1 MKDIKS
7 LYLAAKTSGNPK
19 DISAYTEAVH
29 DLFDNNPDRYIP
41 NLEYIISSD
50 IGLQTLKEFVEKYG
64 LPICCYDD
72 VVTCLEKCIHKC
84 ELTKK
89 DDSDY
94 KEALNY
100 MESFRQK
107 YIGCFM
113 MESYFSEK
121 SLPSYTSTYYRCNDK
136 GVQNRR
142 LMTGMI
148 DKYGETAIPDIIIT
162 ADKIGGNA
170 LDSAINYIEN
180 HDSFG
185 TPVVCEWLLEATKN
199 VVDGESLI
207 LDRVKTKAVSS
218 VVNKAKDKADKAF
231 KEGVLLAD
239 DSIMIEYSEAEVSA
253 MEELLSITEYKLTWS
268 DEITESVKDIQDTI
282 YSLYEQL
289 DGLDG
294 TKDISE
300 AEADSIIP
308 MLPGSKPG
316 TIKPIK
322 EGQWLVNTR
331 NKKTGE
337 IPGYIKH
344 NHNLGYGED
353 DSTSSD
359 THQGSLTDGG
369 DSEASLD
376 DFKRPSATDV
386 STPYSNLDDEDD
398 DNKGSDN
405 KLTDAEKKAINNY
418 YYYTYNNSLNKN
430 TDSFN
435 RNRNNNSTN
444 NDHSTHSSV
453 KRTNDDYSTGKR
465 INSDNI
471 GSASKDDEEFKPVGE
486 SVGESVIKQPWE
498 LDIFG
503 ENTTLYDEGVKDIF
517 RKIGNKVK
525 GLFTLKKT
533 LNNIQSLDTPAAVKA
548 PVPLL
553 IPGTNIPIMQ
563 DKAKLESSDLEDLLD
578 KGFVITEDGFGSFGM
593 SKYDMANVVKRLRK
607 KFNAEILF
615 ISNNN
620 LSIAQQIGI
629 ASVVETDRASI
640 EKLMRGKNV
649 DRLPGRLIGDEGQF
663 EKVIFVNPSM
673 VRDFMISTPDELELI
688 ISHEY
693 GHVLTFDKI
702 TSDDWVEYQTKRS
715 MISGLA
721 QILYPEDI
729 QAMAECNM
737 TYYKLK
743 PEALANNVMNIDP
756 AKLTYAV
763 MKRRATGKLDK
774 LNMEGVVNW
783 KIPESIM
790 KLNRDAL
797 AGKNTLNIQE
807 LTETV
812 RLSAALYKNIV
823 RDKNTLDSILKS
835 MENTV
840 KFYESQMSS
849 KTESTYL
856 EDVGDADDDRPESDH
871 PIKDILTDVD
881 RSLIKKQQDVK
892 RVAQNVQNAGRA
904 FIKPA
909 VRTSQWV
916 NNMVTNWKDADENN
930 IKEKMADPHARSNL
944 FSAIRK
950 AVEVGSLYKA
960 GLLLNPIILFLTVT
974 RGIGRNK
981 KHMRLRN
988 EMIGELKTEIEIIEE
1003 KIKDADRVGDN
1014 SAKYKLMRFKNE
1026 LNKKLLRIGG
1036 SKGWNKIL

>member
-89 DDSDY
+89 DDSEY

-113 MESYFSEK
+113 MESYFSENE
-121 SLPSYTSTYYRCNDK
+121 LPSYISTYYRYNEK
-136 GVQNRR
+136 GVQNNR
-142 LMTGMI
+142 LIAGMLN
-148 DKYGETAIPDIIIT
+148 KYGEAAIPDIIIT
-162 ADKIGGNA
+162 ANKIGGNA
-170 LDSAINYIEN
+170 MGSAINYIEN

-185 TPVVCEWLLEATKN
+185 TPVVCEWLIEATKD
-199 VVDGESLI
+199 VVDSKSPI
-207 LDRVKTKAVSS
+207 LDRIKTKAVSS
-218 VVNKAKDKADKAF
+218 VVNKAKYKADKAF

-239 DSIMIEYSEAEVSA
+239 DSIMIEFSEAEVLA
-253 MEELLSITEYKLTWS
+253 MNELLAITEYKLTWS

-289 DGLDG
+289 DGLDDA
-294 TKDISE
+294 KDISE
-300 AEADSIIP
+300 SEADSIIP

-316 TIKPIK
+316 TVKPIK

-337 IPGYIKH
+337 MPGYIRQ

-353 DSTSSD
+353 DSTSND
-359 THQGSLTDGG
+359 THHGSLTDGD

-376 DFKRPSATDV
+376 DFKRPSVTDV
-386 STPYSNLDDEDD
+386 STPYSNLDDKDEDD
-398 DNKGSDN
+398 KGSDN
-405 KLTDAEKKAINNY
+405 KLTDAERQAINNY
-418 YYYTYNNSLNKN
+418 YYYTYNNSLNKH
-430 TDSFN
+430 TTGSFN
-435 RNRNNNSTN
+435 RDNSNHTSTSTKKTVD
-444 NDHSTHSSV
+444 DHSSNKRVNSHNNEMSS
-453 KRTNDDYSTGKR
+453 
-465 INSDNI
+465 
-471 GSASKDDEEFKPVGE
+471 DDEDKFKPVGE
-486 SVGESVIKQPWE
+486 SVIKKQPWE

-503 ENTTLYDEGVKDIF
+503 ENVKLYDEGVKDIF
-517 RKIGNKVK
+517 KKIGNKVK
-525 GLFTLKKT
+525 SLFTLKKT
-533 LNNIQSLDTPAAVKA
+533 LNNIQSLDTPAAIKA

-563 DKAKLESSDLEDLLD
+563 SKAKLESSDLEDLLD
-578 KGFVITEDGFGSFGM
+578 KGFVITEDGLGSFGM
-593 SKYDMANVVKRLRK
+593 SKYDVANVVKRLRK

-640 EKLMRGKNV
+640 EKLMRGKNI
-649 DRLPGRLIGDEGQF
+649 DRLPGKLTGDEGQF

-673 VRDFMISTPDELELI
+673 IRDFMISTPDELELI

-693 GHVLTFDKI
+693 GHVLTLDKI

-715 MISGLA
+715 MIGGLV
-721 QILYPEDI
+721 QVLYPEDI

-737 TYYKLK
+737 SYYKLK

-774 LNMEGVVNW
+774 LNMDGVVNW
-783 KIPESIM
+783 KIPASIM
-790 KLNRDAL
+790 KLNRDAIS
-797 AGKNTLNIQE
+797 GKNTLTIQE

-812 RLSAALYKNIV
+812 RLSATLYKNIV
-823 RDKNTLDSILKS
+823 RDKNTLDSLLKA
-835 MENTV
+835 MEDTV
-840 KFYESQMSS
+840 KLYESQMSS

-881 RSLIKKQQDVK
+881 RNLTKKQQDVK
-892 RVAQNVQNAGRA
+892 RVVQNVQNAGRA

-909 VRTSQWV
+909 VRTTQWV
-916 NNMVTNWKDADENN
+916 NNMVTNWKDADEND
-930 IKEKMADPHARSNL
+930 IKERMADPHARSNL
-944 FSAIRK
+944 FSAIKK

-974 RGIGRNK
+974 RGIGKNK

-1036 SKGWNKIL
+1036 SKGWDKIL